1 MADAS
6 VFAAFL
12 ALMDDHAHPV
22 GSQYV
27 TFEDDDP
34 ADLFGGEWRKLEDV
48 FVLASG
54 KRDADARGGA
64 EEVALAAAHMP
75 AHKHTSPQ
83 HTHSFSAATA
93 VAGAHFHRAKMPW
106 GRDWVSGHEQWTA
119 NSSKEFSDWRLT
131 TEEAG
136 AHAHSVSGT
145 TRASAAAST
154 GSAGAGQAHDN
165 MPPYVVRHVWER
177 RA

>member
-34 ADLFGGEWRKLEDV
+34 ADLFGGEWRKLEDA

-54 KRDADARGGA
+54 KRNAGAEGGA
-64 EEVALAAAHMP
+64 ETVALAVSQMP
-75 AHKHTSPQ
+75 AHSHASPQ
-83 HTHSFSAATA
+83 HTHRVSGTAASG
-93 VAGAHFHRAKMPW
+93 GAHSHRAKMPW
-106 GRDWVSGHEQWTA
+106 GRDWSGDEQWSA
-119 NSSKEFSDWRLT
+119 NSSKEFDNWNLVT
-131 TEEAG
+131 DTAG
-136 AHAHSVSGT
+136 AHTHSVSGT
-145 TRASAAAST
+145 AERNTASST
-154 GSAGAGQAHDN
+154 GSAGAGLAHDN